1 MPFWLQLVI
10 PVAAGLVSALMGIA
24 LVPYLQKLRCF
35 PPQAPRKEGEEAA
48 GEERKPIMGGL
59 LLLSGIVFA
68 IVLGMTL
75 LMQFG
80 GIDRTASAFQE
91 QLDRVCGIGITAA
104 LWCVIGI
111 VSDVLIVRG
120 RYNPNLWNYI
130 LLPLVLMAVIGP
142 MEFLFHGNPH
152 QWWFWLIPPV
162 CGTVCFVWE
171 FDLERDTDGARI
183 TVNAVELLVLTILFL
198 RKSQS
203 LPAVCT
209 LAAAGACLG
218 CMIWCM
224 HPAKCRLGKTGEYLI
239 AGFVPLLCLWNGMY
253 KELALFMGVF
263 ALQQIY
269 RLRKHEN
276 QYLTAGMA
284 EAGIQPAGRIAILAG
299 LAAFCGLMAL
309 LLK

>member
-10 PVAAGLVSALMGIA
+10 PVTAGLVSAVLGIA

-35 PPQAPRKEGEEAA
+35 PPPVPRNEGKEAA

-59 LLLSGIVFA
+59 LLLAGIVFA
-68 IVLGMTL
+68 SVPGVTL

-80 GIDRTASAFQE
+80 GIDRTSSAFSE
-91 QLDRVCGIGITAA
+91 QLDILYGTGITIL
-104 LWCVIGI
+104 LWGAIGI

-120 RYNPNLWNYI
+120 RYNLNLWNYI

-142 MEFLFHGNPH
+142 MEYLFHENPH
-152 QWWFWLIPPV
+152 QWWLWMIPPV

-171 FDLERDTDGARI
+171 FDLERDTDGALI
-183 TVNAVELLVLTILFL
+183 TVNAVELLVLTMLFL
-198 RKSQS
+198 RKSQH

-218 CMIWCM
+218 CMVWCM
-224 HPAKCRLGKTGEYLI
+224 HPAKCRLGKSGEYLI
-239 AGFVPLLCLWNGMY
+239 AGFVPLLCLWYGMY
-253 KELALFMGVF
+253 RELALFMAVF
-263 ALQQIY
+263 LLQQLY
-269 RLRKHEN
+269 RLRKHKN
-276 QYLTAGMA
+276 QYLTEAMA
-284 EAGIQPAGRIAILAG
+284 EAGLQPLKRIAILAG
-299 LAAFCGLMAL
+299 ITAFCGLMAL